1 MKGRENNRANTF
13 HCLLPH
19 WAEDYCI
26 QQNEEPYIYW
36 AGGGGGEWRKDTT
49 WHTWSNT
56 CHPEQKTCWPSL
68 TPTLHLSPHG
78 ITRLL
83 VVHCADHLLVHTNSA
98 IIIHM
103 FLVSILTAS
112 THPSCTIISF
122 TSHNSIIP
130 HPSFHH
136 LYILTVLLIIH
147 MFLVSFFSHLVHTPI
162 TNTYHKFYHPS

>member
-1 MKGRENNRANTF
+1 MGGRKITAPILFTAPPLSGGF
-13 HCLLPH
+13 M
-19 WAEDYCI
+19 
-26 QQNEEPYIYW
+26 YITKRGAIYILGW
-36 AGGGGGEWRKDTT
+36 GGGSEGRTQHDIHELIHSSRA
-49 WHTWSNT
+49 
-56 CHPEQKTCWPSL
+56 KTCWPSL
-68 TPTLHLSPHG
+68 TPSLHLSPHG

-83 VVHCADHLLVHTNSA
+83 VIHCADHLLVHTNSA

-136 LYILTVLLIIH
+136 LYILTVLL
-147 MFLVSFFSHLVHTPI
+147 
-162 TNTYHKFYHPS
+162 

>member
-36 AGGGGGEWRKDTT
+36 AGGGGGGSEGRTQHDIHEVIHVIQSK
-49 WHTWSNT
+49 
-56 CHPEQKTCWPSL
+56 KTCWPSL

-78 ITRLL
+78 ITRPL

-136 LYILTVLLIIH
+136 LYILTVLL
-147 MFLVSFFSHLVHTPI
+147 
-162 TNTYHKFYHPS
+162 